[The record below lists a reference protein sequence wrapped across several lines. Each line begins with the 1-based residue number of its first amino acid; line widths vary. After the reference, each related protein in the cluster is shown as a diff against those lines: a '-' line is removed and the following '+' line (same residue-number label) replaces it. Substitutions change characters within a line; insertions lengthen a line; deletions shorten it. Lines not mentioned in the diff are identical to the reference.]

1 MSMAASI
8 QVENRTMLTEM
19 RLKKNQMSP
28 RAFVMQQ
35 EDLYYNGDNPG
46 QMSFVNKIKV
56 EDSMYTA
63 ITELTE
69 YHDIELMEEK
79 LIKPESVSDYS
90 NTFMNVFTYEQF

>member
-1 MSMAASI
+1 
-8 QVENRTMLTEM
+8 
-19 RLKKNQMSP
+19 
-28 RAFVMQQ
+28 
-35 EDLYYNGDNPG
+35 
-46 QMSFVNKIKV
+46 
-56 EDSMYTA
+56 MYTA